1 MVGKILFRILLLDH
15 KTTFGASLELRRLIL
30 AAAVYFIW
38 QEKDHRI
45 SEMKVSWDVLY
56 ARIIDTIKLK
66 LMSFKVKPNEAALH
80 VAKLWNVGM
89 NIQNSDRGNKGQ

>member
-15 KTTFGASLELRRLIL
+15 KTTFGTSLELKRLVL
-30 AAAVYFIW
+30 AADVYFIL

-45 SEMKVSWDVLY
+45 SEMKLCWDVLY

>member
-1 MVGKILFRILLLDH
+1 MLLDH
-15 KTTFGASLELRRLIL
+15 KRTFGSSLELRRLVL
-30 AAAVYFIW
+30 AAAVYFTW

-45 SEMKVSWDVLY
+45 SEIKVNWDVLY
-56 ARIIDTIKLK
+56 ARIIDTIKIKLK
-66 LMSFKVKPNEAALH
+66 SFKVKPYEVALH